1 MEIDLLYKKDN
12 MLGEGTKI
20 LPIKQ
25 FSFFLLS
32 PPFLTAYRIRSLNQ
46 FPGLFEGKPEY
57 NPPPFTP
64 PLNCRVSFPL
74 YPSHITRP
82 NPTNHT
88 KLSILPLQSSS
99 SFLIVI
105 NTYNRSSN
113 MYEDCAVKVKIG
125 K

>member
-32 PPFLTAYRIRSLNQ
+32 PPFLTATAEFHFLSPPRISLDQTQPTIPNFQ
-46 FPGLFEGKPEY
+46 F
-57 NPPPFTP
+57 
-64 PLNCRVSFPL
+64 
-74 YPSHITRP
+74 
-82 NPTNHT
+82 
-88 KLSILPLQSSS
+88 LPLQSSS